1 MNKVIVNIIRL
12 ISFSVLF
19 FIVSCAE
26 KENTS
31 FVLNAQLDKSLNDS
45 ILIKDITSYL
55 DSSYTVVPSN
65 GKFTFSRN
73 LKGLRIY
80 DVYYNGNSEVFT
92 VFADSATVVD
102 VSVIDSIGF
111 INVSGG
117 SVENKLLSDFRTSV
131 FKEMNLDGNSSC
143 FYRNDLPDT
152 ENKDSVIQANARKI
166 HSMALD
172 FIRDHRTNY
181 ASTIVFRDY
190 LWNSPK
196 PDYLMMDSVLQLM
209 NGVLHDLPFIQKAKE
224 RINKKKQV
232 MPGRYVYSI
241 PMDCV
246 GGRKIQTYEQRDN
259 YLFIEF
265 WASWSAESLRF
276 RDELIPVY
284 NKYKNK
290 VKTVGR
296 NKRKVLFVGVSF
308 DTDTVQCKIST
319 FGHDVEWPQVC
330 DRHSWAS
337 DFAVKYSVTSLP
349 DNVLLAPNNK
359 IIAKGISV
367 SELDSILNVE
377 LNGK

>member
-1 MNKVIVNIIRL
+1 MNKGIVNILML
-12 ISFSVLF
+12 ISFSAFFLF
-19 FIVSCAE
+19 ISCTG
-26 KENTS
+26 KGNSS
-31 FVLNAQLDKSLNDS
+31 FVLNVQLDKSSNDS

-55 DSSYTVVPSN
+55 DSSYTVLSSN

-73 LKGLRIY
+73 LKGLRIF
-80 DVYYNGNSEVFT
+80 DVYYNGNSDVFT
-92 VFADSATVVD
+92 VFADSATAVD

-111 INVSGG
+111 INVKGG
-117 SVENKLLSDFRTSV
+117 SVENKLLSDFRALV
-131 FKEMNLDGNSSC
+131 FKEINLNGDSSC
-143 FYRNDLPDT
+143 FYWKDLSDT

-166 HSMALD
+166 HNMALD
-172 FIRDHRTNY
+172 FIRDHRANY

-196 PDYLMMDSVLQLM
+196 PDYLMMDSVLQQM

-224 RINKKKQV
+224 DISKKKQV

-241 PMDCV
+241 PMDCL
-246 GGRKIQTYEQRDN
+246 GGKKIQTYEQRDN

-265 WASWSAESLRF
+265 WASWSAASLRF
-276 RDELIPVY
+276 RDELKPVY

-308 DTDTVQCKIST
+308 DTDTVECKVST

-359 IIAKGISV
+359 IMAKGISV
-367 SELDSILNVE
+367 NELDSILNVE
-377 LNGK
+377 LN